1 MSNSGERGGM
11 IGDRRIKNSIFRPAR
26 VGGTSSSAGGRSISL
41 KTVRWT
47 GRAMTKGLTWQGE
60 ARGRSRNDS
69 NNRAVRQ
76 NRTDVFDNPTSHA
89 NTASSLSFS
98 LSRWWSRASRESEIS
113 KKFRSILFFARG
125 ERGWLFDVIWHGL
138 IGNGNARSII
148 LRGNWPIS
156 RDRVIHPVNL
166 LQVGKWSGLCLV
178 RLGRM

>member
-1 MSNSGERGGM
+1 M

-89 NTASSLSFS
+89 NTASSLSLS
-98 LSRWWSRASRESEIS
+98 LSLVISSFSRIGNFEKISIDFIFREGR
-113 KKFRSILFFARG
+113 KGMAFRRHFAR
-125 ERGWLFDVIWHGL
+125 
-138 IGNGNARSII
+138 A
-148 LRGNWPIS
+148 
-156 RDRVIHPVNL
+156 DR
-166 LQVGKWSGLCLV
+166 KWKRAVDNSPW
-178 RLGRM
+178 